1 MLKQPVGQKLH
12 TNIAVVPYK
21 HMKDG
26 KEYKFE
32 IACYRNK
39 VQDFLNGSETD
50 LSEVLQAEGVFTS
63 VANGELAK
71 LKDLKECF
79 GSSNFQVCAREI
91 LQHGQQRLTDKEREH
106 TLESMH
112 ADVVSQVCAS
122 VMDASTGMPLTPN
135 QINSALDELM
145 FRIKPCPAKK
155 RPEEHTKLLSREAVK
170 LLEEKLPHR
179 VARVNLKLRVRGLT
193 KEKLASL
200 GNDRI
205 LVFEEG
211 TDSTVLITHPS
222 VFKELKDLLGEGAID
237 LIDSKVFT
245 PIKTVQRP
253 TTPPPAIP
261 APVVHV
267 SGGPECHVCNG
278 LKFPSTVEMRSH
290 FRSGWHAFNQ
300 KRAVKKLA
308 PLSRLEFET
317 LPEALKAS
325 FQAVDD

>member
-1 MLKQPVGQKLH
+1 
-12 TNIAVVPYK
+12 
-21 HMKDG
+21 MKDG

-39 VQDFLNGSETD
+39 VQDYLNGSETD

-79 GSSNFQVCAREI
+79 GSSNFQTCAREI
-91 LQHGQQRLTDKEREH
+91 LQHGQQRLTEKEREH
-106 TLESMH
+106 TLESMY
-112 ADVVSQVCAS
+112 ADVISQVCAS
-122 VMDASTGMPLTPN
+122 VMDAATGMPLTPS
-135 QINSALDELM
+135 QISSALDELM
-145 FRIKPCPAKK
+145 FRIKPCPVKK
-155 RPEEHTKLLSREAVK
+155 RPEEHTKLLSREAVR

-179 VARVNLKLRVRGLT
+179 VTRVNLKLRVRGLSR
-193 KEKLASL
+193 EKLATLPS
-200 GNDRI
+200 DKY
-205 LVFEEG
+205 LVVEEAA
-211 TDSTVLITHPS
+211 DAIVLITHPS
-222 VFKELKDLLGEGAID
+222 LFKELKDLLGEAYLD

-245 PIKTVQRP
+245 PIKVVQRP
-253 TTPPPAIP
+253 TTPPPAVP

-267 SGGPECHVCNG
+267 SGGPECHVCAG
-278 LKFPSTVEMRSH
+278 LKFPSTVEMRAH

-300 KRAVKKLA
+300 KRSVKKLA
-308 PLSRLEFET
+308 PLSKLEFET